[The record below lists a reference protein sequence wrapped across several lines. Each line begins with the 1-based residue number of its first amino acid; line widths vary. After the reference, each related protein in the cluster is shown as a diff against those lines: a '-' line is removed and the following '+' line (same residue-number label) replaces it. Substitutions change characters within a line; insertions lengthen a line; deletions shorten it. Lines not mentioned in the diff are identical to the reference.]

1 MSSKNKSV
9 PSAGEKQF
17 YVQSVAPEELSD
29 YMFVLSMILGAAA
42 MFVKY
47 RLLAWGCFV
56 SCVIGWVNMKQGEP
70 VMKQLFSS
78 FSLAL
83 VGLVLAYIGPT
94 AHQFR

>member
-42 MFVKY
+42 MFVKVP
-47 RLLAWGCFV
+47 RARSDLLLL
-56 SCVIGWVNMKQGEP
+56 I
-70 VMKQLFSS
+70 LFS
-78 FSLAL
+78 
-83 VGLVLAYIGPT
+83 
-94 AHQFR
+94 

>member
-42 MFVKY
+42 MFVKVP
-47 RLLAWGCFV
+47 RDRSDLLLLILL
-56 SCVIGWVNMKQGEP
+56 S
-70 VMKQLFSS
+70 
-78 FSLAL
+78 
-83 VGLVLAYIGPT
+83 
-94 AHQFR
+94 